1 MSTYYQYQ
9 DVKVMIAHKLMEM
22 DDWKVYGY
30 HKDNSDPMTDYY
42 DPAYWDG
49 VAEKNGY
56 ILCVDVYG
64 EGEEQEIKRYTNANF
79 VVDKSI
85 RDKINK
91 LQELTTDRGATEG
104 EAATAQ
110 KMIEKMQAKLEEQTE
125 QAKEY
130 VVVGKIP
137 AHMAHPPR
145 MNWHIEKDGVY
156 IAKGNG
162 ILKFSSIDKYYRYSH
177 FKESMQEFRTVSRE
191 QYKQSMI
198 EYFMEETN
206 TSKDNAETMADSH
219 IKDMEKNSKLI
230 DQFEKFINKIDTTCG
245 GLIGNAPQEKYEK
258 ITVTKYKKENKVVED
273 SDGSIKEGQMF
284 VLKSNFNY
292 GCRKG
297 MVYRIHETEYNG
309 TKMYHAYKL
318 NGKLTKECTGRA
330 DSSNYWWIG
339 TIDDSFAK
347 WITKG
352 AIAWCHLEE
361 VSVPYE
367 VEKVVKRTVKTAN
380 TDNKQAGN
388 NMFNNYSY
396 TVSEDVD
403 TRTNERIY
411 LVKIADKLSR
421 EDYIEVNK
429 YIKSLGGYY
438 SKFKHAF
445 LFKDDPSDK
454 LGK

>member
-22 DDWKVYGY
+22 DGWTVYGY
-30 HKDNSDPMTDYY
+30 HEDNSDSMIDYY
-42 DPAYWDG
+42 DPASWGG

-64 EGEEQEIKRYTNANF
+64 EGKEQEIKRFTNANF
-79 VVDKSI
+79 MVDKSI
-85 RDKINK
+85 REKIDK
-91 LQELTTDRGATEG
+91 LQELTTDRGATAG

-110 KMIEKMQAKLEEQTE
+110 KMIEKMQAKLQEQSE
-125 QAKEY
+125 KAKEY

-162 ILKFSSIDKYYRYSH
+162 ILKFSSIEKYYHYSH
-177 FKESMQEFRTVSRE
+177 YKEDMQEFRSMNRE
-191 QYKQSMI
+191 QYRSSLI
-198 EYFMEETN
+198 EEYINEYNEP
-206 TSKDNAETMADSH
+206 KDKAETMADNY
-219 IKDMEKNSKLI
+219 IEDMEKYSKLI
-230 DQFEKFINKIDTTCG
+230 DQFEKFISKIDTTCG
-245 GLIGNAPQEKYEK
+245 GMIGNAPQEKYEK

-273 SDGSIKEGQMF
+273 SNGSIKEGQMF
-284 VLKSNFNY
+284 ILKSNFNY
-292 GCRKG
+292 GRNKG
-297 MVYRIHETEYNG
+297 FVYRIHETEYNG

-318 NGKLTKECTGRA
+318 NGKLTKECTGSA
-330 DSSNYWWIG
+330 NHSNRWWIG
-339 TIDDSFAK
+339 TIDGEEFTK
-347 WITKG
+347 YITKG

-367 VEKVVKRTVKTAN
+367 VEKVVKRTVDMN
-380 TDNKQAGN
+380 DKQTSN
-388 NMFNNYSY
+388 DMFNNFNYAIL
-396 TVSEDVD
+396 EDVD
-403 TRTNERIY
+403 TRTNEKIY
-411 LVKIADKLSR
+411 LVKIIDKLSK

-429 YIKSLGGYY
+429 YMKSLGGYY

-445 LFKDDPSDK
+445 LFKENPSDK
-454 LGK
+454 MGK